1 MQGNVTDSVTSIA
14 TIAEETAALFEEVMR
29 RKVMKLNIKEFA
41 DKGIVSLGN
50 MYRIAKVM
58 KKAAAGEDI
67 TVGMIG
73 GSITRGS
80 LATAPKLCYAY
91 LVYQWWVEKFCDSH
105 ISYVNA
111 GVGGTTSQ
119 FGVARV
125 DNDLLD
131 FDPDFVITE
140 FGVNDREEEL
150 FKETYEG
157 LIRKILMHKTEPAL
171 LILNNVRYNNGL
183 NAQSIHNAVGLEY
196 NLAMINIKDSLYA
209 EIEAGRIPSA
219 NITTDFLHPNDL
231 GHKIVAQIV
240 INALEK
246 IYDEVFCGTIPNIY
260 RMPIRTI
267 TKNRFMNSVRY
278 NNKNTATNSKGF
290 IADLTKQDSIQDK
303 FRNGWKAGKVGDTI
317 RFVFTG
323 GIISAQYC
331 KTIRND
337 APIAKAVIDGEEEN
351 AILIDA
357 NLSNTRGDSLAIQD
371 LLVEDESKI
380 HTLDITIVKV
390 AEESEIDFYLASILV
405 AN

>member
-1 MQGNVTDSVTSIA
+1 M
-14 TIAEETAALFEEVMR
+14 E
-29 RKVMKLNIKEFA
+29 LNIQEFA

-50 MYRIAKVM
+50 IHRIAKVM

-67 TVGMIG
+67 TIGIIG

-80 LATAPKLCYAY
+80 LATAPELCYAY
-91 LVYQWWVEKFCDSH
+91 LVYQWWVEKFGDSN

-119 FGVARV
+119 FGIARV
-125 DNDLLD
+125 DSDLLD

-140 FGVNDREEEL
+140 FSVNDRDEVL

-157 LIRKILMHKTEPAL
+157 LVRKILMHKTEPAIM
-171 LILNNVRYNNGL
+171 ILNNVRYNNGL
-183 NAQSIHNAVGLEY
+183 NAQRIHNAVGIEY
-196 NLAMINIKDSLYA
+196 DLAMINIKESLYA
-209 EIEAGRIPSA
+209 EIEAGHIPSA
-219 NITTDFLHPNDL
+219 DITTDFLHPNDL
-231 GHKIVAQIV
+231 GHKIVAEIV

-246 IYDEVFCGTIPNIY
+246 IYDEVFRGTIPNIY
-260 RMPIRTI
+260 KIPKHTI
-267 TKNRFMNSVRY
+267 TQNRYMNSVRY
-278 NNKNTATNSKGF
+278 NNKNAETISKGF
-290 IADLTKQDSIQDK
+290 TADLTKQDSIQDK
-303 FRNGWKAGKVGDTI
+303 FRNGWKAAKVGDTI
-317 RFVFTG
+317 HFEFTG
-323 GIISAQYC
+323 GIVSVQYC

-357 NLSNTRGDSLAIQD
+357 NLSNTRGDSLAILN

-390 AEESEIDFYLASILV
+390 SEESEIDFYLASILV